1 MKSIEVTRPVNAPPE
16 RVWEILTDLETA
28 GSVISGILSIE
39 RLDGGSE
46 FGVGTRW
53 RETRKMMGKEATE
66 EMEVTAIEPGRSY
79 ETKAGNAKVEYVSTM
94 FVKPRGDGAVVGMTL
109 AARPKTTSTKILSAT
124 LGRLFT
130 GTTRKMIAKDLKD
143 IADWAEAP

>member
-28 GSVISGILSIE
+28 QGVISGILSVE
-39 RLDGGSE
+39 RLDGGSG

-53 RETRKMMGKEATE
+53 RETRKMMGREATE
-66 EMEVTAIEPGRSY
+66 EMEVTAIKPGRSY
-79 ETKAGNAKVEYVSTM
+79 ATKAGNAKVEYVSTM
-94 FVKPRGDGAVVGMTL
+94 FVQPRGDGAVVGMTL
-109 AARPKTTSTKILSAT
+109 AAQPKTTGTKILSAT
-124 LGRLFT
+124 VGRLFT